1 MSQKLDQWRARLNTS
16 SLPVFARTVRDIR
29 HVATDKGASADDLSE
44 VVGHDVS
51 MSARLIQVANSPIFN
66 LQNRLIDTISTAVV
80 MIGFDAVKDLALSVS
95 VIEEMLKGNMHARVV
110 QFMSRSFHAA
120 VQARS
125 FTKLEG
131 HEQADEVFAA
141 ALFKYVGQ
149 MAFWSRAEGE
159 AVELEKSLGQILTQ
173 GGTAEEAE
181 IKVLGFKLASLSHVL
196 VDDWSLGELAS
207 NLNNEAHQSDP
218 LVSMVNQAHVLAEL
232 LADSDEDIA
241 WEEAEVRQILAN
253 IAKRLSLPEEE
264 VRQIAQSNQQ
274 AAREIAAQFGIP
286 QIESDIDKPASKGTS
301 VEGGHNLLSNSDQ
314 LVPAM
319 SMQGQMDCLREIAEG
334 IEQGLARDELMQCV
348 VNGVVTGIGCTRGF
362 FLLLSRDRAALKVK
376 YAAGRGLAELDA
388 YCQSRSAQQMFDQA
402 LTNKFVHFENT
413 HEWPCLLAPIW
424 ISDRA
429 IGMLV
434 GEVKTDQSAILDLDE
449 RIAGFR
455 QLSQQLALILT
466 RAG

>member
-1 MSQKLDQWRARLNTS
+1 MPQKLDQWRARLNTS
-16 SLPVFARTVRDIR
+16 SLPVFARTVRDVR

-80 MIGFDAVKDLALSVS
+80 MIGFDAIKDLALSVS
-95 VIEEMLKGNMHARVV
+95 VIEEMLKGNMHARVA

-120 VQARS
+120 VQARA
-125 FTKLEG
+125 FAKLEG

-149 MAFWSRAEGE
+149 MAFWSRAEEE
-159 AVELEKSLGQILTQ
+159 AVELEMLLSEILTQ
-173 GGTAEEAE
+173 GGTVEEAE
-181 IKVLGFKLASLSHVL
+181 VKVLGFELASLSHAL

-207 NLNNEAHQSDP
+207 NLNNQARRSDP

-241 WEEAEVRQILAN
+241 WEGTEVRQVLAN
-253 IAKRLSLPEEE
+253 LAKRLSLPEEE
-264 VRQIAQSNQQ
+264 VRQLAQSNQQ
-274 AAREIAAQFGIP
+274 AAREIAAQFGIA
-286 QIESDIDKPASKGTS
+286 QIEPDTDQPAQRSTS
-301 VEGGHNLLSNSDQ
+301 VEGSDNLLFDPDQ

-334 IEQGLARDELMQCV
+334 IEQDLGRDELMQCV
-348 VNGVVTGIGCTRGF
+348 VNGVVTGIGCTRGY

-376 YAAGRGLAELDA
+376 YAAGCGLAELDV
-388 YCQSRSAQQMFDQA
+388 YCQSGTAQQMFDQA

-413 HEWPCLLAPIW
+413 HERPCLLAPIW

-434 GEVKTDQSAILDLDE
+434 GEVQIDQSAILDLDE
-449 RIAGFR
+449 RISGFR
-455 QLSQQLALILT
+455 QLSQQLCFILT
-466 RAG
+466 H